1 MAAVDLTKEKSNVI
15 DEFHSI
21 ISKVLIVCERI
32 EPNNM
37 DIMWLRKKISL
48 AKEVDPLLVIDRA
61 KVKIWEYREQIV
73 NKDEDFFLKN
83 RFEKH
88 IKNDENKTF
97 MYTLVNLVK
106 NRFRERSDEEKE
118 YIWSLCNKLLVAVI
132 QYYKITAAENA

>member
-61 KVKIWEYREQIV
+61 KVKIWEYREQII

-132 QYYKITAAENA
+132 KYYDITDKESS